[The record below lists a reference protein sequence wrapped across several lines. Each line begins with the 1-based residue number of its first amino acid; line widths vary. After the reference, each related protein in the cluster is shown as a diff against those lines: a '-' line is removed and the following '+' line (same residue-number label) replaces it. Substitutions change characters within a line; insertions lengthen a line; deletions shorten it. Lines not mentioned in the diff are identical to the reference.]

1 MVSQVAR
8 WRLETGVELGIL
20 EQLNGSKT
28 VFGTLATHVSLRS
41 FNALGIALILFWTVS
56 PFGSQSAL
64 RLMGT
69 GNRDSF
75 GTFESTYFDTM
86 GEPLFASW
94 LPNST
99 NAPNEH
105 QSDLAQL
112 NSMYTA
118 SILSPDS
125 VRAGLSDPW
134 GNAKIPLLPPNV
146 AESNT
151 SWLNVNSSTVKNS
164 ALAGMVGADAR
175 RADSRWLT
183 WESTYIDVRCS
194 NITTS
199 RTPRVVDYHWLEGV
213 VINGS
218 SGRSSRAING
228 TFRGARLG
236 AVNAS
241 WTIALDTF
249 VDEIWYSNTNKS
261 VDWSMQDRSKGDLT
275 PTVFIHESDIEN
287 HQGTLLFQEGPVRL
301 SGQLQYNIAHCR
313 LSQVYVESR
322 YDSKAGAVVA

>member
-1 MVSQVAR
+1 MVSQIAR

-41 FNALGIALILFWTVS
+41 FNALGVALTLFWAVS
-56 PFGSQSAL
+56 PLGSQSAL

-69 GNRDSF
+69 GNRNSF
-75 GTFESTYFDTM
+75 CTFGSTYFDTV

-99 NAPNEH
+99 DATNQH

-118 SILSPDS
+118 SVLSPDS
-125 VRAGLSDPW
+125 VRAGSSDPW
-134 GNAKIPLLPPNV
+134 GNAKIPRLPLNI

-151 SWLNVNSSTVKNS
+151 SWLNVNSSTAKNS

-175 RADSRWLT
+175 GADSRWLT
-183 WESTYIDVRCS
+183 WESTYIDFRCG

-199 RTPRVVDYHWLEGV
+199 RTPRVVDYDWLEGV
-213 VINGS
+213 VINGLS
-218 SGRSSRAING
+218 RRSSRTING

-236 AVNAS
+236 PVNAS
-241 WTIALDTF
+241 WTTGLDTF

-261 VDWSMQDRSKGDLT
+261 IDWSMRDRSKGHLT
-275 PTVFIHESDIEN
+275 PTLFVNEFGIEN
-287 HQGTLLFQEGPVRL
+287 QQGTLLFQE
-301 SGQLQYNIAHCR
+301 
-313 LSQVYVESR
+313 
-322 YDSKAGAVVA
+322 DSIRRNG